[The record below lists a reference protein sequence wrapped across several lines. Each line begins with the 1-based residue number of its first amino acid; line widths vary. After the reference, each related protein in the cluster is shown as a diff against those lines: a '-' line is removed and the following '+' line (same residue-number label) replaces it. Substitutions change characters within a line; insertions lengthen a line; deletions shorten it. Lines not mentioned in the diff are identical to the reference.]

1 MAKKDDGPSAG
12 DLFIEAISWVLAGLV
27 SMVLCVFVA
36 LYEFGKWFFKWLFRT
51 SG

>member
-1 MAKKDDGPSAG
+1 MARKDDAPSAG
-12 DLFIEAISWVLAGLV
+12 ALFVEGASWVVAGLI

-36 LYEFGKWFFKWLFRT
+36 LYEFGKWLFKWLFRR